1 MIEGPEADGQV
12 RGESA
17 DPVDEQEAPTGYGQ
31 GIPDDEEPPVFIEDL
46 PVTMPAGGGFEP
58 FDTTAAPPS
67 EETGEEQV
75 EEIAIEVEAL
85 TEPAT
90 PRRSRRT
97 RREPVAA

>member
-17 DPVDEQEAPTGYGQ
+17 DLVGEEEIPIGYGQ
-31 GIPDDEEPPVFIEDL
+31 GVPDDEEPPVFVEDL
-46 PVTMPAGGGFEP
+46 LAGGGIEP
-58 FDTTAAPPS
+58 FDTSAAP
-67 EETGEEQV
+67 EEQTGEEQAD
-75 EEIAIEVEAL
+75 EIAIEVEAL
-85 TEPAT
+85 TEPAA